1 MICDKCDLCGENATI
16 DTLYY
21 QKNCF

>member
-1 MICDKCDLCGENATI
+1 VVKMSTI